1 MPNIYLTVDEQM
13 LLCKARCKFIQYM
26 ANNPEKFGIK
36 FSMMVDA
43 DSQNI
48 YNGFS
53 YLGKDETRDTSISV
67 PTIVVMKLMQK
78 LFKYSYNV
86 TCDNCCTSLDVAVRL
101 A

>member
-1 MPNIYLTVDEQM
+1 
-13 LLCKARCKFIQYM
+13 M

-67 PTIVVMKLMQK
+67 PTVVVMKLMQK

-86 TCDNCCTSLDVAVRL
+86 TCDNCCTSLDVTVRL
-101 A
+101 V